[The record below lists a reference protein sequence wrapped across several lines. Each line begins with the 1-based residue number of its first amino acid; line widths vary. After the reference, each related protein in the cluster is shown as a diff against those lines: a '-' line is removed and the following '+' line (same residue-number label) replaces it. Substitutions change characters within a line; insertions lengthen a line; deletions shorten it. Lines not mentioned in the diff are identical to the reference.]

1 MFLKQRKK
9 FGVLKIEEYT
19 KGGIFM
25 KKQGFTLAEVL
36 ITLVI
41 IGIIAAMTLP
51 SLLGGTN
58 KQEIKTGLQKAMS
71 TLSQAIT
78 LHYALTGEDF
88 STGGDNVSGFV
99 TTRLNIKDRSSDN
112 NVVISQDG
120 MVYDFAQAFGAE
132 TASSDKYVLVD
143 VNGRKGPTSSSNTT
157 VTADTSMDSQVDNL
171 AQIKDVFKI
180 YTYGTTVTV
189 SKPTTSG
196 DVTTFSRTA
205 ATDLLEDCLTANGNS
220 CKSGSEDGGT

>member
-58 KQEIKTGLQKAMS
+58 KQEIKTGLQKAVS
-71 TLSQAIT
+71 ALSQAIT

-88 STGGDNVSGFV
+88 SSLD
-99 TTRLNIKDRSSDN
+99 TTSVLEFAGQRLSTKGELSDSH
-112 NVVISQDG
+112 VQTQDG
-120 MVYDFAQAFGAE
+120 IIYNFSNITGSCANPTSACSVI
-132 TASSDKYVLVD
+132 VD
-143 VNGRKGPTSSSNTT
+143 VNGSKGPNALTT
-157 VTADTSMDSQVDNL
+157 DSAANL
-171 AQIKDVFKI
+171 GDIKDQFTLKV
-180 YTYGTTVTV
+180 YGTNVVTQTM
-189 SKPTTSG
+189 SLNTTSG
-196 DVTTFSRTA
+196 GVDYSNTA
-205 ATDLLEDCLTANGNS
+205 ASMFLDDCYTTSGNK
-220 CKSGSEDGGT
+220 CQTGGSEDGGT